1 MDITSSLGALTA
13 SLTFPVVLVAAIV
26 AGIFA
31 FCGYTL
37 FKKCLALF
45 GAVAFGVAGST
56 LATTY
61 LANVSVPLINLSS
74 IIGIVC
80 AVIGAVLMIYV
91 YKLAIF
97 VVGAAGGYFAAQII
111 IVPMLQLE
119 GTVALIASAAAAIVV
134 AILAVLLF
142 KPLFILLTS
151 VVTMTGVGAVSAF
164 ALFVEPTMIFVA
176 VTAVI
181 GLIVGICA
189 AKKQFT
195 DHKGKA

>member
-1 MDITSSLGALTA
+1 MDFQALIDTLQA
-13 SLTFPVVLVAAIV
+13 SVTFPIVLVAAIV

-31 FCGYTL
+31 FYGYTL

-45 GAVAFGVAGST
+45 GAVAFGVAGSVISASF
-56 LATTY
+56 L
-61 LANVSVPLINLSS
+61 SEISIPLVNIAS

-80 AVIGAVLMIYV
+80 AVIGAVLMIHV

-97 VVGAAGGYFAAQII
+97 VVGAAGGYFAAQLV
-111 IVPMLQLE
+111 IVPMLALE
-119 GTVALIASAAAAIVV
+119 GTVALVVSIVAAVIV
-134 AILAVLLF
+134 AILALLLF

-151 VVTMTGVGAVSAF
+151 VVLMVGVGAISAF
-164 ALFVEPTMIFVA
+164 ALFVEPTVVFVA

-189 AKKQFT
+189 AKKQFA